1 MVMPGL
7 PGVTPMP
14 GAASFAQVARVPL
27 SSGSHCP
34 APASRTCAVA
44 QPPAAYPSE
53 STLGSADSIPCAGF
67 TNPLAPAE
75 TTVPAIPP
83 APAWKFISWS
93 SISTTA
99 GTAESEKA
107 YIIDLKFVEVPA
119 NGDKQVMTC
128 PRLTFL
134 EGKPAVVQVGNWV
147 GLTHGTIQDLTTQTN
162 YVSPEDRVRLGSQMR
177 VKVTGLEND
186 WLRVDLAVE
195 KTDVE
200 KADKKSIVVLGKSL
214 RTVQRV
220 RLDKPVKVILSKDK
234 RGAAQSWVEF
244 TVTQEKD

>member
-1 MVMPGL
+1 M
-7 PGVTPMP
+7 
-14 GAASFAQVARVPL
+14 
-27 SSGSHCP
+27 
-34 APASRTCAVA
+34 
-44 QPPAAYPSE
+44 
-53 STLGSADSIPCAGF
+53 PCAGF
-67 TNPLAPAE
+67 TNPLAPPGASAPE
-75 TTVPAIPP
+75 ISP
-83 APAWKFISWS
+83 APEWQFGAWST
-93 SISTTA
+93 ISTTGSA
-99 GTAESEKA
+99 AETEKTF
-107 YIIDLKFVEVPA
+107 IIDLKFVEVPA
-119 NGDKQVMTC
+119 NGDKQVVTC

-134 EGKPAVVQVGNWV
+134 EGKPAVVQVGNWM
-147 GLTHGTIQDLTTQTN
+147 GLTHGNIQDLTTHAN

-220 RLDKPVKVILSKDK
+220 RLDKPVKVILTKDR

-244 TVTQEKD
+244 TVTQEKDSPGPRFPVAY